1 MEIHITSNVGGA
13 WLDKKELKNGDL
25 AKLKTEAIWVE
36 GQNGKQLVAK
46 IRIKGHTEDKNVAI
60 NKPTQAGLASAF
72 GNDTLKWIDKLL
84 TVQVESGIFAG
95 KRGIMLN
102 LVPEGY
108 VVAEDAAGFLTIRQ
122 KVEPPKIVKTRYPE
136 GYPTPEEEGI
146 DSSDV
151 PF

>member
-1 MEIHITSNVGGA
+1 MEIQKAGGNGA
-13 WLDKKELKNGDL
+13 WIDKKELKSGDL
-25 AKLKTEAIWVE
+25 AKLKTEALWIE
-36 GQNGKQLVAK
+36 GTNGKQLVAK
-46 IRIKGHTEDKNVAI
+46 IRIKGQTEDKNVAI
-60 NKPTQAGLASAF
+60 NTPTRNGLIDAF
-72 GNDTLKWIDKLL
+72 GEDTLNWIDKLL

-122 KVEPPKIVKTRYPE
+122 KVEPPKVVKTTYPE
-136 GYPTPEEEGI
+136 GYPSPEEEGI
-146 DSSDV
+146 SPEDL